1 LTALNDEIQSEEPNL
16 NRVSEL
22 VSGDVGLAA
31 TVIKT
36 VNSPY
41 FGLSRQVASVQQAVT
56 FLGLAEVFGIVTGAC
71 LRRSFVSNHP
81 MMEQIWNESA
91 ARGAS
96 MRRLAS
102 ELHVLAPD
110 RAYTC
115 GLFENAG
122 MALLLVHAPGYA
134 HTASQAGDGMALM
147 ERERARYGVDHPT
160 LGQALMRTWGLPEEL
175 ALAVRQHHGLA
186 QLDDREMPLLARQLI
201 ALSTMTNAA
210 LSNARADWERDR
222 ALVAQAIEAPG
233 EQLQKLFDEVSTL
246 TPVRD

>member
-1 LTALNDEIQSEEPNL
+1 MTSADQLLQAELPPRPAVLTALNDEIQSEEPDL
-16 NRVSEL
+16 NRVSDL

-31 TVIKT
+31 AVIKT

-41 FGLSRQVASVQQAVT
+41 FGLSRQLASVQQAVT

-71 LRRSFVSNHP
+71 LRRSFVSNDP
-81 MMEQIWNESA
+81 MMEQIWDESA

-134 HTASQAGDGMALM
+134 HTASQAGGGMALM
-147 ERERARYGVDHPT
+147 ERERVRYGVDHPT
-160 LGQALMRTWGLPEEL
+160 LGQALMRTWDCPKSSRLPC
-175 ALAVRQHHGLA
+175 
-186 QLDDREMPLLARQLI
+186 
-201 ALSTMTNAA
+201 
-210 LSNARADWERDR
+210 
-222 ALVAQAIEAPG
+222 
-233 EQLQKLFDEVSTL
+233 VSTTVWRSST
-246 TPVRD
+246 TPRCRCSRVSWLRFRRWPTRRSRMNGRIGRVIVR